1 MGITPDLSSQPYE
14 PAFSPLDSIQWG
26 SPWPVQPALWA
37 SIQSTW
43 QYTVGITLTCP
54 ASPMG
59 QHSAHLTVYS
69 GYHPWPVRPALWASI
84 QPTWQYT
91 VGITPDLSSQPYEPA
106 FSPLDNIQWG
116 SPLTCP
122 ASPMSQHSAH
132 LTVYSGDH
140 PWPVQPALWA
150 SIHLTW
156 QYTVGIT
163 PDLSSQ
169 PYEPAFSSLDSIQW
183 GSPLTCPASP
193 MSQHSAH
200 LTVYSGDH
208 PWPVQPALW
217 ASIQPTWQYTVGIT
231 PDLSSRPYE
240 PAFSPL
246 DSIQW
251 GSPLT
256 WPASPMSQH
265 SVHLT
270 VYSGDHPWPVQPALW
285 ASIRL
290 TWQYRVG
297 ITPGLSSQPY
307 ESAFSSLDSI
317 EWGSPLTCPA
327 SPMSQHSVHLTV
339 YSGDHPWPV
348 QPALWA
354 SIQSTWQYT
363 VGITLTCPASPMSQH
378 SVHLTVYS
386 GDHPWPVQPALWA
399 SIQSTWQYTVGITL
413 TCPASPMS
421 QHSVHLTVYSGDHP
435 DLSSQPY
442 GPAFS
447 PLDSIQWI
455 SPLTCPASPMSQH
468 SAHLTV
474 YSWDHPWPVQSA
486 LWASIQPTW
495 QYTVE
500 ITPDLSSQPYEPA
513 FSPLDSIQWGSPLTC
528 PASPLSQHSS
538 HLTVY
543 SGDHPW
549 PVQAALWASI
559 QLTWQYTVGITP
571 DLSSQPYEPAFSS
584 LDSIQWGSPLTCP
597 ASPMSQ
603 HSAHLTVYS
612 GDHPWPVQPALW
624 ASIQSTWQYTV
635 GITPDLTSQ
644 PYEPAFSPLDSIQWG
659 SPLTWPA
666 SPMSQHSV
674 HLTVYSGDHPW
685 PVQPALWASI
695 QSTWQYTVGI
705 TPDLSS
711 RPYEPAFS
719 PLDSIQ
725 WGSPWPVQPALW
737 ASIQSTWQYT
747 VGITLTCQASP
758 MGQHSAHLTVYSGYH
773 PWPVRPALW
782 ASIQPTWQYTV
793 GITPDLSSQPYEPA
807 FSPLDSIQWGSPL
820 TCPASPLS
828 QHSSHLTVYSGDHP
842 WPVQPALWAS
852 IQLTWQYTVG
862 ITPDLSSQPY
872 EPAFSS
878 LDSIQWGSPLTCPAS
893 PMSQHSAHL
902 TVYSGD
908 HPWPVQPALWASI
921 QSTWQYTVGITP
933 DLTSQPYEPAF
944 SPLDRIQW
952 GSPLTWPASPMSQH
966 SVHLTVYSGD
976 HPWPVQ
982 PALWASI
989 HLTWQYTV
997 GITPGLSSQPYESAF
1012 STLDSIEWG
1021 SPLTCPASPMSQ
1033 HSVHLTVYS
1042 GDHPWPVQPALW
1054 ASIQSTWQYT
1064 VGITLTCPA
1073 SPMSQHSVHLT
1084 VYSGDHPDLS
1094 SQPYG
1099 PAFSPL
1105 DSIQWISP
1113 LTCPASP
1120 MSQHSAHLTVYSWD
1134 HPWPVQSALWASIQP
1149 TWQYT
1154 VGITQ
1159 ALERD
1164 MIAVCITLCM
1174 GTDEAGQLGIRE
1186 TGWKLHQVAM
1196 WYNEIAA

>member
-1 MGITPDLSSQPYE
+1 MFVIDCRILFKHRRVSLQLPWQQGHPVQQTNTVKTHLHCPWAKE
-14 PAFSPLDSIQWG
+14 NRTCSIQ
-26 SPWPVQPALWA
+26 L
-37 SIQSTW
+37 
-43 QYTVGITLTCP
+43 
-54 ASPMG
+54 
-59 QHSAHLTVYS
+59 
-69 GYHPWPVRPALWASI
+69 
-84 QPTWQYT
+84 TWQYT

-106 FSPLDNIQWG
+106 FSSLDSIQWGSPLTCPASPMRQHSAHLTVYSGDHPDLSSQPYEPAFSSLDSIQWGSPLTCPAGPMSQHSAHLTVYSGDHPWPVQPALWASIQLTWQYTVGITLTCPASPMSQHSAHLTVYSGDHPDLSSQPYEPAFSPLDSLQWG

-150 SIHLTW
+150 SIQLTW
-156 QYTVGIT
+156 QYTVGITPDLSSQPYEPAFSSLDSIQWGPPWPVQPALWASIQLTWQYTVGTT

-208 PWPVQPALW
+208 PWPVQP
-217 ASIQPTWQYTVGIT
+217 
-231 PDLSSRPYE
+231 
-240 PAFSPL
+240 
-246 DSIQW
+246 
-251 GSPLT
+251 
-256 WPASPMSQH
+256 
-265 SVHLT
+265 
-270 VYSGDHPWPVQPALW
+270 
-285 ASIRL
+285 
-290 TWQYRVG
+290 
-297 ITPGLSSQPY
+297 
-307 ESAFSSLDSI
+307 
-317 EWGSPLTCPA
+317 
-327 SPMSQHSVHLTV
+327 
-339 YSGDHPWPV
+339 
-348 QPALWA
+348 
-354 SIQSTWQYT
+354 
-363 VGITLTCPASPMSQH
+363 
-378 SVHLTVYS
+378 
-386 GDHPWPVQPALWA
+386 
-399 SIQSTWQYTVGITL
+399 
-413 TCPASPMS
+413 
-421 QHSVHLTVYSGDHP
+421 
-435 DLSSQPY
+435 
-442 GPAFS
+442 
-447 PLDSIQWI
+447 
-455 SPLTCPASPMSQH
+455 
-468 SAHLTV
+468 
-474 YSWDHPWPVQSA
+474 
-486 LWASIQPTW
+486 
-495 QYTVE
+495 
-500 ITPDLSSQPYEPA
+500 
-513 FSPLDSIQWGSPLTC
+513 
-528 PASPLSQHSS
+528 
-538 HLTVY
+538 
-543 SGDHPW
+543 
-549 PVQAALWASI
+549 ALWASI

-695 QSTWQYTVGI
+695 HLTWQYRVGI
-705 TPDLSS
+705 TPGLSS
-711 RPYEPAFS
+711 QPYESAFS
-719 PLDSIQ
+719 SLDSIE
-725 WGSPWPVQPALW
+725 WGSPLTCPASPMSQHSVYLTVYSGDNPWPVQSALW

-747 VGITLTCQASP
+747 VGITLTCPASP
-758 MGQHSAHLTVYSGYH
+758 MSQHSVHLTVYSGDHPDLSSQPYGPAFSPLDSIQWISPLTCPASPMSQHSAHLTVYSWDH
-773 PWPVRPALW
+773 PWPVQSALW

-944 SPLDRIQW
+944 SPLDSIQ
-952 GSPLTWPASPMSQH
+952 
-966 SVHLTVYSGD
+966 
-976 HPWPVQ
+976 
-982 PALWASI
+982 
-989 HLTWQYTV
+989 
-997 GITPGLSSQPYESAF
+997 
-1012 STLDSIEWG
+1012 WG
-1021 SPLTCPASPMSQ
+1021 SPLTCPASPLSQ
-1033 HSVHLTVYS
+1033 HSSHLTV
-1042 GDHPWPVQPALW
+1042 
-1054 ASIQSTWQYT
+1054 
-1064 VGITLTCPA
+1064 
-1073 SPMSQHSVHLT
+1073 
-1084 VYSGDHPDLS
+1084 
-1094 SQPYG
+1094 
-1099 PAFSPL
+1099 
-1105 DSIQWISP
+1105 
-1113 LTCPASP
+1113 
-1120 MSQHSAHLTVYSWD
+1120 
-1134 HPWPVQSALWASIQP
+1134 
-1149 TWQYT
+1149 
-1154 VGITQ
+1154 
-1159 ALERD
+1159 
-1164 MIAVCITLCM
+1164 
-1174 GTDEAGQLGIRE
+1174 
-1186 TGWKLHQVAM
+1186 
-1196 WYNEIAA
+1196 